1 MALCP
6 RFCLMTTCSPLF
18 ARSHRARIAALLA
31 LVVLTGCASLMAS
44 TTTRLANNLSAAVL
58 NQNDPETVRQGAPA
72 YLLLVDSLI
81 EGDPENT
88 AMLQTGARLYA
99 AYATAFVEDPARARR
114 LTQRAVEYAD
124 RALCLDFAP
133 ACSPDARSFDGFVA
147 ALGQASPRDVPVLY
161 TWGVAQAGWIQAN
174 SDDWNAIAELPR
186 VEAVMQRVVELD
198 ETYERGAAH
207 VYLGI
212 LATLRPPAL
221 GGHPEE
227 GRRHF
232 ERALEISQGRDL
244 MGQVQFAQHYARLVF
259 DRPLHDRL
267 LNQVLAAEA
276 NQPGL
281 TLTNTLAQ
289 EQAHKLLANADA
301 YF

>member
-1 MALCP
+1 MSQMGH
-6 RFCLMTTCSPLF
+6 RLMTTSSLLF
-18 ARSHRARIAALLA
+18 ARSYLAQVTALLA
-31 LVVLTGCASLMAS
+31 LAMLSACASLMAP

-81 EGDPENT
+81 EGDPENS
-88 AMLQTGARLYA
+88 AMLQTGARLYV
-99 AYATAFVEDPARARR
+99 AYAVAFVEDPQRARR
-114 LTQRAVEYAD
+114 LTRRAVDYAD
-124 RALCLDFAP
+124 RALCRDFAP
-133 ACSPDARSFDGFVA
+133 ACSPAARSLDGFVA
-147 ALGQASPRDVPVLY
+147 ALGRATPQDVPVLY

-174 SDDWNAIAELPR
+174 SDNWNAIAELPK

-221 GGHPEE
+221 GGRPEE

-232 ERALEISQGRDL
+232 ERALEISQGQDL
-244 MGQVQFAQHYARLVF
+244 MDQVQFARYYARLVF

-267 LNQVLAAEA
+267 LNEVLAAETKR
-276 NQPGL
+276 PRL

-289 EQAHKLLANADA
+289 EQARKLLASADA